1 MCLIH
6 KSNINI
12 RFTFTVY
19 RFDRA
24 HVLVQESA
32 ELQRGAAQ
40 PVPGVHDP
48 GGGTRDE
55 EPRHLLQLPSHR
67 QPCPLPEP
75 GQQQQPGPTTTA
87 SRLAAPQF
95 TQTRGDIS
103 LNTLEL

>member
-12 RFTFTVY
+12 RSTLTVY
-19 RFDRA
+19 ILTVD
-24 HVLVQESA
+24 VLVQESA
-32 ELQRGAAQ
+32 ELQRGAAK

-48 GGGTRDE
+48 GGGARDE

-95 TQTRGDIS
+95 TQTRGDIA
-103 LNTLEL
+103 LNISEL

>member
-1 MCLIH
+1 MCLNH
-6 KSNINI
+6 NSNINI
-12 RFTFTVY
+12 RSTF
-19 RFDRA
+19 FDRA

-48 GGGTRDE
+48 GGGARHE

-67 QPCPLPEP
+67 QPCPLPGP
-75 GQQQQPGPTTTA
+75 GQQQQQQPGPTTTA
-87 SRLAAPQF
+87 SRLAAAQF

-103 LNTLEL
+103 LNTLVLE